1 MRNAVLVVGAGAAA
15 ALMFAPTAALSFSN
29 VHLLVQPRH
38 SVVLWSAPNGR
49 ILARAP
55 VVTPWSSPAS
65 FAVLERRGNWLRV
78 VSDLLPNNR
87 SAWIAAAGIPVRST
101 RLMVRIDLSA
111 RRLTV
116 LLGSSVL
123 RQATVA
129 IGTPGSPTPTGVF
142 SITDKLDSSRHAG
155 WSAAYGCCVLAL
167 SGHQSRLPPGWSS
180 GDRLAIH
187 GGGGIGA
194 AVSAGCLHARERLL
208 HYLMQRLPLGTLV
221 QIEA

>member
-1 MRNAVLVVGAGAAA
+1 MRNALLVGAGSAA
-15 ALMFAPTAALSFSN
+15 ALMFAPAVALSFSN

-38 SVVLWSAPNGR
+38 SVALWSTPNGR

-55 VVTPWSSPAS
+55 VVTPWSSPTS

-87 SAWIAAAGIPVRST
+87 SAWIAAPGVQVRST
-101 RLMVRIDLSA
+101 RLMVRIDVSS

-116 LLGSSVL
+116 LLGSSIL

-129 IGTPGSPTPTGVF
+129 VGAPGSPTPTGVF
-142 SITDKLDSSRHAG
+142 SLTDKLDSSRHAG
-155 WSAAYGCCVLAL
+155 WTSAYGCCVLAL
-167 SGHQSRLPPGWSS
+167 SGHQTRLPPGWSS
-180 GDRLAIH
+180 GNRLAIH
-187 GGGGIGA
+187 GGGGLGS
-194 AVSAGCLHARERLL
+194 AVSAGCVHAREKLL
-208 HYLMQRLPLGTLV
+208 RYLMQKLPLGTLV